1 MRNPKYKPT
10 KNQRNLKIQQLLV
23 QNEELIT
30 TSINNLNKLQYEL
43 KEKALRLK
51 KKNKDLRFE
60 IKNFFELI
68 FCTVQDIAKLEE
80 DIL

>member
-1 MRNPKYKPT
+1 MGNPKYKRHESEEP
-10 KNQRNLKIQQLLV
+10 KIQQLLV

-43 KEKALRLK
+43 KEKASGLK

-60 IKNFFELI
+60 IKNCFELI
-68 FCTVQDIAKLEE
+68 FCTVQDIA
-80 DIL
+80 

>member
-10 KNQRNLKIQQLLV
+10 KNQMNLKIQQLLV

-43 KEKALRLK
+43 KEKASGLK